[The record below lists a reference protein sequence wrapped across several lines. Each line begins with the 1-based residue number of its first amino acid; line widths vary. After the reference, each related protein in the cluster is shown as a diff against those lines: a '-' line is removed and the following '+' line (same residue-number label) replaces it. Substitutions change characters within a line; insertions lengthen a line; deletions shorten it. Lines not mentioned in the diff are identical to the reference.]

1 MFGFCLFTP
10 RLEAE
15 EHHRFALCGGLVWFL
30 GEGPQMVVSQYRR
43 AEARRKAN
51 CEARLLFSWH
61 NPLAADDLWP
71 RIVAFEWP

>member
-15 EHHRFALCGGLVWFL
+15 ERHRFALCGGLVWFL

-43 AEARRKAN
+43 AEARLYTEPERREKSK
-51 CEARLLFSWH
+51 L
-61 NPLAADDLWP
+61 
-71 RIVAFEWP
+71 